1 MKKYY
6 ILPKTAEGANKI
18 MMDWSRII
26 GALGL
31 IVQILNVALVFIT
44 TWKPEWAIVVAGF
57 ISAIQAFTVRIQ
69 GTPTK

>member
-1 MKKYY
+1 
-6 ILPKTAEGANKI
+6 

-57 ISAIQAFTVRIQ
+57 ISAIQAFTARIQ